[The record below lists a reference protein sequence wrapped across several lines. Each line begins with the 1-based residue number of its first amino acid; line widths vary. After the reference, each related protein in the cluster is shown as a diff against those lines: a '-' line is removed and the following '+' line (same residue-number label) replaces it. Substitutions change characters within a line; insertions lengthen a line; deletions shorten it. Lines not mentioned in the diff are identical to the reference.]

1 MSTWL
6 VVKDFKFSLKKN
18 YFFMKMNVNND
29 NEAILKDLPG
39 CSNLSLNVPC
49 SVVLR
54 WKYT

>member
-29 NEAILKDLPG
+29 NEAILKDLPE